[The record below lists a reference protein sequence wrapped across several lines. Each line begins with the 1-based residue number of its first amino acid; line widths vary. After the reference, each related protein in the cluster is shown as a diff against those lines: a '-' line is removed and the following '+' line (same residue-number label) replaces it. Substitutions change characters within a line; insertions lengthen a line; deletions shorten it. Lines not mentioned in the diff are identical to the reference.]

1 MPSSPSLRAL
11 GGVFAR
17 YGNLTLGGGS
27 ATIAVLQQEIVVK
40 RGWLA
45 QVPFSLSYALSRLTP
60 GTNLLAF
67 CTAAGWIIRGLAG
80 AFVALVAASVPCSI
94 LAVLATYLYQS
105 WARYP
110 VTLIG
115 LRGALAAAVGIM
127 FVTCWQLASP
137 HFQKT
142 ACLKFPVLIGGS
154 FALAWYFFVP
164 PLRVLLLAAVV
175 GWFWPVRSPA

>member
-67 CTAAGWIIRGLAG
+67 CTAAGWIFAG
-80 AFVALVAASVPCSI
+80 
-94 LAVLATYLYQS
+94 
-105 WARYP
+105 W
-110 VTLIG
+110 
-115 LRGALAAAVGIM
+115 
-127 FVTCWQLASP
+127 
-137 HFQKT
+137 
-142 ACLKFPVLIGGS
+142 
-154 FALAWYFFVP
+154 
-164 PLRVLLLAAVV
+164 RVLSSL
-175 GWFWPVRSPA
+175 S